1 MADHILHISILAL
14 CLHFGSGKI
23 LRNNAL
29 MSKMVS
35 DFRSPESPHEQ
46 LERTAEK
53 EPPRVLNLMQ
63 NVLCK
68 NFPSIPCDMIMGDST
83 LRELIERSIQQLKYK
98 KKAMEKTTQL
108 PGYQLSYPV
117 VNSEELSNYLALR
130 NRGSLLE
137 KSRQQ
142 IPKLPTPKTT
152 FWSADDNL
160 NKPHKPMYASKRTA
174 IGHKNI
180 RKFYPHKI
188 KYKDKNG
195 QQRKDFVGDYSDDRL
210 SMSVEIP
217 DMTLTKKHQHYSYKR
232 EPNDPPVWRIDYMKH
247 GEPSLN
253 RFGYEA
259 DQLKGKLVKNS
270 PGVIVDGRPAAQLFT
285 DLFKSKDAS
294 WVQWHSTTTSSDG
307 RIQFPF
313 TKDSMSAGTYK
324 LKFNVGDYY
333 TRNEKET
340 IYPYVEIV
348 FTVKEDE
355 HYHIPLLLSPYG
367 YSTYRGS

>member
-270 PGVIVDGRPAAQLFT
+270 PGVIVDDNILDNVMRKDVLHPDVYIKKNTRSVAL
-285 DLFKSKDAS
+285 DLNSEGMD
-294 WVQWHSTTTSSDG
+294 
-307 RIQFPF
+307 
-313 TKDSMSAGTYK
+313 
-324 LKFNVGDYY
+324 
-333 TRNEKET
+333 
-340 IYPYVEIV
+340 
-348 FTVKEDE
+348 
-355 HYHIPLLLSPYG
+355 
-367 YSTYRGS
+367 